1 MRLGVEKSKK
11 LFAYLCIIPAIV
23 YMFVFCLYPIGYNI
37 VLGFMDMDISNF
49 ISQSYKFTGLTQYIE
64 LLTGESS
71 ELFFI
76 GLKNTFIYT
85 IGSIVFQFIFG
96 FVFALFFAKKFR
108 TAKFL
113 RGIMLIAW
121 LLPSTVVG
129 LLMKFLFSEQSG
141 IINSALMA
149 IGVIDQPIAWLV
161 EPVTA
166 MIALIIANIWVGTP
180 FNMLLLATGLSTL
193 PEEIY
198 ESADVEGAGRWQK
211 FYMITLP
218 LMKPTII
225 SVLTL
230 GLIRTFKVFDL
241 VYIGTGGGPVNST
254 EVLASVSYRFA
265 FTSGNFSLGAAVA
278 NILLLILFIFSLVSL
293 KISKNEEEMYG

>member
-1 MRLGVEKSKK
+1 MTLGVDRSKK
-11 LFAYLCIIPAIV
+11 LFAYLCIIPAII
-23 YMFVFCLYPIGYNI
+23 YMAVFCLYPIGYNI
-37 VLGFMDMDISNF
+37 VLGFQDLEISNF
-49 ISQSYKFTGLTQYIE
+49 AAKTYKFVGFKQYGD
-64 LLTGESS
+64 LLFGEHS

-76 GLKNTFIYT
+76 GLKNTLIYT
-85 IGSIVFQFIFG
+85 ILSIIFQFILG
-96 FVFALFFAKKFR
+96 FAFALFFAKKFK

-113 RGIMLIAW
+113 RGIMLVAW

-149 IGVIDQPIAWLV
+149 VGIIDQPIAWLV
-161 EPVTA
+161 EPVSA
-166 MIALIIANIWVGTP
+166 MAALIIANIWIGTP

-198 ESADVEGAGRWQK
+198 ESADVEGANRYQK
-211 FYMITLP
+211 FCMITLP

-241 VYIGTGGGPVNST
+241 VYIGTGGGPVNAT

-265 FTSGNFSLGAAVA
+265 FTSGNFSLGAAAA
-278 NILLLILFIFSLVSL
+278 NMLLLILFIFSLISL
-293 KISKNEEEMYG
+293 RLSRHEEDMY

>member
-11 LFAYLCIIPAIV
+11 VMAYLFIIPAV
-23 YMFVFCLYPIGYNI
+23 LYMFVFCIYPIGYNLI
-37 VLGFMDMDISNF
+37 LSFQDMQLSNMVAGTYQFVGMDQYKELFM
-49 ISQSYKFTGLTQYIE
+49 
-64 LLTGESS
+64 GESAK
-71 ELFFI
+71 LFMI
-76 GLKNTFIYT
+76 GMKNTFIYT
-85 IGSIVFQFIFG
+85 FFSILFQFTIG
-96 FVFALFFAKKFR
+96 FAFAMFFAKKFK

-129 LLMKFLFSEQSG
+129 LLLKFLFSEQSG
-141 IINSALMA
+141 IINDILITLGILDAPV
-149 IGVIDQPIAWLV
+149 GWLV

-166 MIALIIANIWVGTP
+166 MAALIIANIWVGTP

-198 ESADVEGAGRWQK
+198 ESAEVEGAGKWQK
-211 FYMITLP
+211 FKYITLP

-241 VYIGTGGGPVNST
+241 VYVGTGGGPVNAT
-254 EVLASVSYRFA
+254 EVLASVSYRFT
-265 FTSGNFSLGAAVA
+265 FTSGNFSLGAAAA
-278 NILLLILFIFSLVSL
+278 NVMLAILFAFSLISL
-293 KISKNEEEMYG
+293 QLSKKEEALY

>member
-11 LFAYLCIIPAIV
+11 VMAYLFIIPAV
-23 YMFVFCLYPIGYNI
+23 LYMFVFCIYPIGYNLI
-37 VLGFMDMDISNF
+37 LSFQDMQLSNMVAGTYQFVGMDQYKELFM
-49 ISQSYKFTGLTQYIE
+49 
-64 LLTGESS
+64 GESAK
-71 ELFFI
+71 LFMI
-76 GLKNTFIYT
+76 GIKNTFIYT
-85 IGSIVFQFIFG
+85 FFSILFQFTIG
-96 FVFALFFAKKFR
+96 FAFAMFFAKKFK

-129 LLMKFLFSEQSG
+129 LLLKFLFSEQSG
-141 IINSALMA
+141 IINDILITLGILDAPV
-149 IGVIDQPIAWLV
+149 GWLV

-166 MIALIIANIWVGTP
+166 MAALIIANIWVGTP

-198 ESADVEGAGRWQK
+198 ESAEVEGAGKWQK
-211 FYMITLP
+211 FKYITLP

-241 VYIGTGGGPVNST
+241 VYVGTGGGPVNAT
-254 EVLASVSYRFA
+254 EVLASVSYRFT
-265 FTSGNFSLGAAVA
+265 FTSGNFSLGAAAA
-278 NILLLILFIFSLVSL
+278 NVMLAILFAFSLISL
-293 KISKNEEEMYG
+293 QLSKKEEALY